1 MLFGVA
7 NVIFD
12 NRPERMKP
20 QMKQNILVRMLKG
33 AIISIGALLPGI
45 SGGALCVILGIYKPM
60 MELLND
66 LPSIVVNTVKGV
78 LAKLFP
84 KMKIPD
90 DPFAGFKKYFSF
102 FWPIAVGLVVGALGI
117 SKILGAF
124 MEKNETAA
132 LFLFIGLILGTLPSL
147 LKEARQ
153 EGVSGKSWLALVISV
168 CVMLAWMIPMSLAGQ
183 AQVTP
188 SFLWWCVC
196 GVLWGLGIIVP
207 GMSPSNIFFFLGIA
221 TPMYAAIGALDMGV
235 LVPMMLCLLLT
246 IVLLSRFVG
255 VCLKKWYSVFMHAVV
270 GIVIASTIVILPPV
284 KLLIEPGYSFATG
297 AMDFVIYAVC
307 FLLGLLSAWGLG
319 KIDK

>member
-1 MLFGVA
+1 
-7 NVIFD
+7 
-12 NRPERMKP
+12 
-20 QMKQNILVRMLKG
+20 MKQNILVRMLKG

-45 SGGALCVILGIYKPM
+45 SGGALCVIMGIYKPM

-78 LAKLFP
+78 LVKIFP
-84 KMKIPD
+84 KMKTPA
-90 DPFAGFKKYFSF
+90 DPFAGFKKYFNF
-102 FWPIAVGLVVGALGI
+102 FWPIAVGVVVGALGI

-132 LFLFIGLILGTLPSL
+132 LFLFIGLILGTLPDL

-153 EGVSGKSWLALVISV
+153 EGVSNKSWIALILST

-188 SFLWWCVC
+188 NFLWWCIC

-221 TPMYAAIGALDMGV
+221 TPMYAAIGALDMSV
-235 LVPMMLCLLLT
+235 LVPMLVCLALC
-246 IVLLSRFVG
+246 IVLLSRFIG
-255 VCLKKWYSVFMHAVV
+255 VCLKRWYSVFMHAVV

-284 KLLIEPGYSFATG
+284 KLLIQPGYSFATG
-297 AMDFVIYAVC
+297 AMDIVIYAVC

-319 KIDK
+319 KIDKA